1 MKFIKISKFWIT
13 DFSWPDI
20 SFGIHI
26 CMDGRI
32 DIHFLKWM
40 ISIGNVPI
48 YEDKKGCLFAVANS
62 YHSGKSKR
70 MRAGTS

>member
-1 MKFIKISKFWIT
+1 MKYIKTAKFWIT
-13 DFSWPDI
+13 DFGYPDM

-26 CMDGRI
+26 CMKGRL

-48 YEDKKGCLFAVANS
+48 YQMGGKNIAVSNS
-62 YHSGKSKR
+62 YHKTKKLP
-70 MRAGTS
+70 MRAGVP